1 MLKACKP
8 AKIILSRGYY
18 YTGKFQKKIK
28 SAFLQSHTEGLLL
41 NSGNHNET
49 FIALNFYL

>member
-18 YTGKFQKKIK
+18 TRKFQKKFK
-28 SAFLQSHTEGLLL
+28 TAFLQSPTEGLLL